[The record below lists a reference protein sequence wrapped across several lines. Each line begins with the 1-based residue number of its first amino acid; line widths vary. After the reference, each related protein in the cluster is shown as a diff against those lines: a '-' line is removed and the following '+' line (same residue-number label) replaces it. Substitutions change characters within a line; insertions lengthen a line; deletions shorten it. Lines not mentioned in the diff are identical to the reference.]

1 MKEKVSTGETSLSG
15 YNDVLE
21 KALGKEH
28 GGRVR
33 GVAGFVNP
41 TTYFHLPRRTS
52 RQSIEETI
60 KISLEK
66 VLAEQT
72 AKIIE
77 ETRKKTIEENNAFWA
92 MKFET
97 YKSQFVPVNGNGGQA
112 GSSPVGLEKPIPPVS
127 GQASCSNTADLFEN
141 DMHDQVQAPNAQ
153 AEIEEVT
160 GKNIKGQVEV
170 NGQVEGNDEPGVKST
185 LIFKCLEAMEVN
197 EVAKKKTSNKRRR
210 CEPKFTQPEELF
222 GQEIAETDCKA
233 AEEDVLLKTSDADT
247 QIKRPKV
254 SNIVA

>member
-1 MKEKVSTGETSLSG
+1 
-15 YNDVLE
+15 
-21 KALGKEH
+21 
-28 GGRVR
+28 
-33 GVAGFVNP
+33 
-41 TTYFHLPRRTS
+41 
-52 RQSIEETI
+52 
-60 KISLEK
+60 
-66 VLAEQT
+66 
-72 AKIIE
+72 
-77 ETRKKTIEENNAFWA
+77 

-197 EVAKKKTSNKRRR
+197 EVAKKKTLTKRRW
-210 CEPKFTQPEELF
+210 CKPKFTQPEEVF

-233 AEEDVLLKTSDADT
+233 AEEDVFLKTSDADT